1 MKYVVLARSK
11 TDDMILS
18 SFGVFRSKRNANQQK
33 DTITKEDLI
42 DNAYYCVENVD
53 PMGSF
58 ANDSVWDD

>member
-1 MKYVVLARSK
+1 MIYVVLARSK
-11 TDDMILS
+11 TDNIVLS

-33 DTITKEDLI
+33 NTISEENPI
-42 DNAYYCVENVD
+42 QNAYYCVEDVD